1 MKYKGFLLKMKNL
14 LNELN
19 FTKKSL
25 IPVGLICVVAIY
37 GIMSTL
43 GFSDKCKAILSWVFS
58 GIVLLGYLL
67 YLIIVLFLYYLL
79 PKNKSNNIGV
89 LFVIDSKN
97 HSDYLAVKDKLI
109 ANFRQIAANS
119 KVNVLNPIVLSEKV
133 ISTRRFNKIFWDESS
148 RGKLLIKCRC
158 HFIIYIKTTDT
169 GRNSDTYELSISATI
184 LHTKFDAPIKDIFEK
199 NLANIFKPLQYEILN
214 RNDELQNLK
223 VKSNKLYVVC
233 QLLYATACEYSG
245 RFFWALPIFK
255 ELRDQLM
262 PVKDE
267 GFYKIVNNIVELEI
281 FSCFVLISNIE
292 YLNYIESGKY
302 IVENVKK
309 ANSYLH
315 SIVNKLNANY
325 QVDYHNNLS
334 IMFVLNNNINEAKR
348 ELELLPSNCKQLPLK
363 KRWWEYS
370 KVFIL
375 ACENNPSYYNKIIS
389 TYKRIKNVTVHEYN
403 VLHFI
408 KMYLNTHGNLTG
420 LKLALFSFCYYHP
433 QIGRDEL
440 SDDFTKNLICELNN
454 KGCSRTVEIINSM
467 MAKLN

>member
-1 MKYKGFLLKMKNL
+1 MKNL
-14 LNELN
+14 LKELT

-25 IPVGLICVVAIY
+25 IPVGLICGVAIY
-37 GIMSTL
+37 CIMSTL
-43 GFSDKCKAILSWVFS
+43 GFSDKYKAVLSWVFS
-58 GIVLLGYLL
+58 GTVLLAYLL
-67 YLIIVLFLYYLL
+67 YLTMVIILYYLL
-79 PKNKSNNIGV
+79 PKNKSDNIGV
-89 LFVIDSKN
+89 LFVIDSKD

-109 ANFRQIAANS
+109 ANFKQIASNS

-133 ISTRRFNKIFWDESS
+133 IATKRFNKNFWDESS
-148 RGKLLIKCRC
+148 RGKILIKCRC

-184 LHTKFDAPIKDIFEK
+184 LHTKFDSPIKDIFEN
-199 NLANIFKPLQYEILN
+199 NLTNIFKPLQHEILD
-214 RNDELQNLK
+214 RNDELRNLK
-223 VKSNKLYVVC
+223 VKSSKLYVVC

-245 RFFWALPIFK
+245 RFFEALPIFK
-255 ELRDQLM
+255 ELRDQLIS
-262 PVKDE
+262 VKDD
-267 GFYKIVNNIVELEI
+267 GFYKIVNNIIELEM

-292 YLNYIESGKY
+292 YLKYIKSGEY

-309 ANSYLH
+309 ANSYL
-315 SIVNKLNANY
+315 SNIVNKLNYNY

-334 IMFVLNNNINEAKR
+334 IMFVLNNNITEAKR
-348 ELELLPSNCKQLPLK
+348 ELELIPSNCKQLPLK

-375 ACENNPSYYNKIIS
+375 ACGNNSSCYSKIIS

-408 KMYLNTHGNLTG
+408 KMYLNMHDNLTG
-420 LKLALFSFCYYHP
+420 VKIAMFSFCYYHP
-433 QIGRDEL
+433 KIGRDEL
-440 SDDFTKNLICELNN
+440 SDEFTKNLICELNN

-467 MAKLN
+467 MAKLI